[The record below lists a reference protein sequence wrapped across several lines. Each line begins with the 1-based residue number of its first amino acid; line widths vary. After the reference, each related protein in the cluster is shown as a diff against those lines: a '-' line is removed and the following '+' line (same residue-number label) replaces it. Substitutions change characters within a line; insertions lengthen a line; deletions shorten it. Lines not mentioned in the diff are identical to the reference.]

1 LIGHPDFLQ
10 AAQRLRD
17 AYPIQP
23 SKYRLP
29 LVSPEALGV
38 EEIAAALEALICGP
52 VTQGWRVRAFE
63 DAFAKAHGS
72 ADAVF
77 CNSGSSANL
86 LAMAGLGLKAGDDLM
101 VPAVGWPTTIWP
113 MAQHGIIPV
122 IADVD
127 PETLCVAYQRIDHP
141 VGGVVL
147 VYLLGNHNFR
157 RLIDDPPGTIT
168 TTLGGACRDRAFED
182 CCEALDSDI
191 GGQKVGTFGRFGT
204 FSFYISHHITTIEG
218 GMVLCRDAEDA
229 SRLRSI
235 RSHGLSRDL
244 LPEMRKQLEAANP
257 SIDPRF
263 LFGEVGYNLRG
274 DDVRAAI
281 GLVQFAKRE
290 PWVHARRSIA
300 RIWTA
305 ALNQDHFQPIKWQPG
320 AVPFAFPL
328 VCRGDFKAKLLTHL
342 EAHGIEN
349 RPLVAGNMARQ
360 PALQKIKHRIAGP
373 LTGANFLHDH
383 ACYVGIH
390 PQMTPE
396 QIDLLPEVLREFRP

>member
-1 LIGHPDFLQ
+1 MSEWPIGHPDFLQ
-10 AAQRLRD
+10 AAQKLRD
-17 AYPIQP
+17 AYPIKP

-29 LVSPEALGV
+29 LVNPEALGV

-52 VTQGWRVRAFE
+52 VTHGWRVRAFE
-63 DAFAKAHGS
+63 EAFALAHGS

-86 LAMAGLGLKAGDDLM
+86 LVASIGFNMIAANKVLQ
-101 VPAVGWPTTIWP
+101 VPAVGWPTTLWAL
-113 MAQHGIIPV
+113 AQEGYELELV
-122 IADVD
+122 DVD
-127 PETLCVAYQRIDHP
+127 PETLGQSCSATCVSVH
-141 VGGVVL
+141 L
-147 VYLLGNHNFR
+147 MGNPSGCH
-157 RLIDDPPGTIT
+157 T
-168 TTLGGACRDRAFED
+168 AQFED
-182 CCEALDSDI
+182 CCESMDAEVENRA
-191 GGQKVGTFGRFGT
+191 KVGTFGRFGT

-218 GMVLCRDAEDA
+218 GMVLCRNAEDA

-244 LPEMRKQLEAANP
+244 LPEMRSLLEAQNP

-290 PWVHARRSIA
+290 PWIHARRSIA
-300 RIWTA
+300 KVWTE
-305 ALNQDHFQPIKWQPG
+305 ALNKDHFQPIKWQPG

-328 VCRGDFKAKLLTHL
+328 VCRGDFKAKLLVHL

-390 PQMTPE
+390 PQMTHE
-396 QIDLLPEVLREFRP
+396 QIDYLPQVLREFKP

>member
-1 LIGHPDFLQ
+1 MIGHPDFLQ
-10 AAQRLRD
+10 AAQKLRD
-17 AYPIQP
+17 AYPIQS

-29 LVSPEALGV
+29 LVNPEALGV

-63 DAFAKAHGS
+63 EAFAKAHGS

-86 LAMAGLGLKAGDDLM
+86 LAMIAMDLFPGEEVL

-113 MAQHGIIPV
+113 IAQLGCIPV
-122 IADVD
+122 LADLNPEILEPNIGADV
-127 PETLCVAYQRIDHP
+127 RIARIAVHLMGQP
-141 VGGVVL
+141 CFYGG
-147 VYLLGNHNFR
+147 FR
-157 RLIDDPPGTIT
+157 VI
-168 TTLGGACRDRAFED
+168 ED
-182 CCEALDSDI
+182 CCEALDAVLD
-191 GGQKVGTFGRFGT
+191 GGSVLGGSKVGTMGRFGT

-218 GMVLCRDAEDA
+218 GMVLCRDTEDA

-244 LPEMRKQLEAANP
+244 LPEMRGILEAANP

-290 PWVHARRSIA
+290 PWIHARRSVA

-390 PQMTPE
+390 PQMTSE